1 MQVIYGNRFARSS
14 KKIPTE
20 IKRQLAGVV
29 KQISLDP
36 FAPTLHSK
44 RLHGKFAGI
53 YSCRITHD
61 YRLLFIFT
69 EQSIIKLILVGNR
82 KDIYR

>member
-1 MQVIYGNRFARSS
+1 MRIIYGNRFARSA
-14 KKIPTE
+14 KKIPADAQ
-20 IKRQLAGVV
+20 RQLASVV
-29 KQISLDP
+29 KQIFLDP
-36 FAPTLHSK
+36 FAPTLRSK

-69 EQSIIKLILVGNR
+69 EQTTIKLILVGHR